1 VYDHASVPATLEQ
14 NFFMSPLTQR
24 DARANNVLHL
34 LSLTT
39 ARTDCPTT
47 LNNPASSSAFPAAAS
62 QPEDAVSPAAAAN
75 QPLPTSGNLPGF
87 LATAVKAD
95 LDMAGKDP
103 LAIAQVQQ
111 KVAALKTTGQAN
123 AYMDEV
129 MAKANARRAAQ

>member
-1 VYDHASVPATLEQ
+1 
-14 NFFMSPLTQR
+14 
-24 DARANNVLHL
+24 
-34 LSLTT
+34 
-39 ARTDCPTT
+39 
-47 LNNPASSSAFPAAAS
+47 
-62 QPEDAVSPAAAAN
+62 
-75 QPLPTSGNLPGF
+75 
-87 LATAVKAD
+87 VKAD